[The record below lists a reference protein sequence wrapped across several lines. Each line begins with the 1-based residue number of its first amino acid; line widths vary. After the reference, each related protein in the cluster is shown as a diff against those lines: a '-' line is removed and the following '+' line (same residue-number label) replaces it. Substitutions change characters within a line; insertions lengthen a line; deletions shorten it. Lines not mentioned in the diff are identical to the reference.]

1 MIILK
6 VFLQFLKKLYH
17 SGQKMQDFGTEDA
30 KYNGEL
36 KVEN

>member
-17 SGQKMQDFGTEDA
+17 SGQKMQDFGTENA
-30 KYNGEL
+30 KHNGKL
-36 KVEN
+36 KIES